1 MTVLVT
7 GGAGYIGSQMVH
19 ELVDAGERVV
29 VLDNLSTGFRW
40 AVAEG
45 VPLVVGETGD
55 QPLVTRL
62 IREHG
67 VKEIIHFA
75 ASIVVPDS
83 VRDPLGYYRN
93 NTVNSRALI
102 ECAVNGG
109 VRHFIFSSTAAVY
122 GNPATIPVAEDA
134 PTIPIS
140 PYGWSKLMTEIML
153 RDAGAA
159 HGLSHVVLRYFNVA
173 GADPKGRTGQSSK
186 TATHLIKVAAEAAV
200 GLRQKLD
207 VFGTDYPT
215 PDGTC
220 IRDYIHV
227 SDLARAHSDA
237 LRHLRSGAPSLT
249 LNCGYG
255 HGFSVLEVID
265 TIKRVSGV
273 DFKVEHAPRRA
284 GDAAQIVAQ
293 SGKIRELLGWQPRFD
308 DLSTIVSDALAWQ
321 RHLMKRSRNPDRLDR
336 NLAEIA

>member
-1 MTVLVT
+1 MTILVT
-7 GGAGYIGSQMVH
+7 GGAGYIGSHMVY

-29 VLDNLSTGFRW
+29 VLDNLSTGHRW
-40 AVAEG
+40 TVAKG
-45 VPLVVGETGD
+45 VPLIVGESGD

-62 IREHG
+62 IRDHG
-67 VKEIIHFA
+67 VDAIVHFA
-75 ASIVVPDS
+75 ASLVVPDS

-102 ECAVNGG
+102 ECAINSG

-134 PTIPIS
+134 PTVPIS

-153 RDAGAA
+153 RDTGRA
-159 HGLSHVVLRYFNVA
+159 HGLAHVILRYFNVA
-173 GADPKGRTGQSSK
+173 GADPQGRAGQS
-186 TATHLIKVAAEAAV
+186 TANATHLIKVAGEAAL
-200 GLRQKLD
+200 GLRPKLD
-207 VFGTDYPT
+207 VYGADYAT

-227 SDLARAHSDA
+227 SDLARAHLDA
-237 LRHLRSGAPSLT
+237 LRYLRSGAPSLT

-255 HGFSVLEVID
+255 HGFSVLEVVE
-265 TIKRVSGV
+265 TVKRVSGV
-273 DFKVEHAPRRA
+273 DFKVEKGPRRL
-284 GDAAQIVAQ
+284 GDPDRIVAA
-293 SGKIRELLGWQPRFD
+293 SDRARKVLGWQPRFD
-308 DLSTIVSDALAWQ
+308 DLPTIVAHALKWETE
-321 RHLMKRSRNPDRLDR
+321 LKKRFPHGSARGH